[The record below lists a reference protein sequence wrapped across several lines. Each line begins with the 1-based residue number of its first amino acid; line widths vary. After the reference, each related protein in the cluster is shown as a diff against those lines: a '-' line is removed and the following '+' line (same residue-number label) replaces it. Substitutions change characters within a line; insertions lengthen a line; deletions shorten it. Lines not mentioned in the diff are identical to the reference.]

1 MDSVDLEQG
10 RLSKL
15 SLGQKSRTRRRL
27 LVSRLFGA
35 GALVAVVCGAS
46 RWSLIQPAIAEG
58 LAFVGLLLVSVGAFG
73 RYWCLAYIGGCKKR
87 VLVDVGPYSLC
98 RHPLYFFSLV
108 GAVGL
113 GFSTHTFSAALLV
126 LVGFVLYYPRAI
138 RGEEAFLT
146 RNFAAY
152 ADYQKRVPAF
162 FPRWSGYRDVES
174 LEVSPRRLRRELLTT
189 AGAFGF
195 VALADLIDG
204 LHRAGLL
211 PELFRLP

>member
-1 MDSVDLEQG
+1 MHAVDLEQG

-15 SLGQKSRTRRRL
+15 ALGQKSRTRIRL

-35 GALVAVVCGAS
+35 GVLVAFACGS
-46 RWSLIQPAIAEG
+46 SVWSLRRPAIAEG
-58 LAFVGLLLVSVGAFG
+58 LAFVGLLLVAIGALG
-73 RYWCLAYIGGCKKR
+73 RYWCLAYIGGRKKR

-98 RHPLYFFSLV
+98 RHPLYFFSLI

-113 GFSTHTFSAALLV
+113 GFSTHTVSGALLA
-126 LVGFVLYYPRAI
+126 LVGFAIYYPRAI

-146 RNFAAY
+146 KNFAAY
-152 ADYQKRVPAF
+152 ADYRQRVPAF
-162 FPRWSGYRDVES
+162 FPRWSGYRDVAS
-174 LEVSPRRLRRELLTT
+174 LEIDPRRLRREILTT

-211 PELFRLP
+211 PELFRVP